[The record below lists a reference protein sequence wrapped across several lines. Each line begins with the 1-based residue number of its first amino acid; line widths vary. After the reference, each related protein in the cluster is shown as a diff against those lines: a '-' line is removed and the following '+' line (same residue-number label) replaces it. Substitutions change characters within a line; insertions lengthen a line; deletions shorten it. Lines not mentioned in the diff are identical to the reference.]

1 MRRQQSRFGNEM
13 GGGILSWANNFCL
26 TCEINLLPSYPAW
39 INPGNGKSQSQSVRG
54 NPSTNQ
60 RDPLPIVKF
69 QAAARLTMGR
79 IRRGQTSENLD
90 LDIMGESNVVGSG
103 GPDFKNPPKKTRVL
117 RCFDIFQ
124 FWRLLVRSSPRISSN
139 SVTVTNFD
147 RPTEIAQITDHFGK
161 CPLLSLIFL
170 TFAG

>member
-1 MRRQQSRFGNEM
+1 MR
-13 GGGILSWANNFCL
+13 I
-26 TCEINLLPSYPAW
+26 CETNLLPSYPAW
-39 INPGNGKSQSQSVRG
+39 VIPGNGKSQSQSVRG

-103 GPDFKNPPKKTRVL
+103 GPDFKNPPK
-117 RCFDIFQ
+117 
-124 FWRLLVRSSPRISSN
+124 
-139 SVTVTNFD
+139 
-147 RPTEIAQITDHFGK
+147 
-161 CPLLSLIFL
+161 
-170 TFAG
+170 

>member
-39 INPGNGKSQSQSVRG
+39 VNPGNGKSQSQSVRG

-103 GPDFKNPPKKTRVL
+103 GPDFKNPPKKLEFFVVSIYFNFGGYWFAVVL
-117 RCFDIFQ
+117 EYPQI
-124 FWRLLVRSSPRISSN
+124 LLRWPILTDPRKLPKSQTILVN
-139 SVTVTNFD
+139 V
-147 RPTEIAQITDHFGK
+147 HY
-161 CPLLSLIFL
+161 CPWYF
-170 TFAG
+170 